1 MDLIALLYKEAITVR
16 RNLAPILLLVVLLPS
31 CFALGTVVYQN
42 TVPQDVPVAVV
53 AADESTTEEDLDLV
67 REGVKI
73 FGQPRSYDSTEEA
86 VDALKREQV
95 YLVIE
100 VPGGLHDEN
109 STANFTVHADRGIV
123 PFHEPSEVAT
133 ELLDQELDRLIA
145 ADTNAELNR
154 VGRDP
159 SLSEYLVPTATMF
172 FVVLYSL
179 VFLPRQLRSER
190 QVFDRLRTDA
200 SLESVV
206 ASKLVVWGLLLGVGM
221 LSIGLVTNYLG
232 YAVAVLSPLV
242 LGTVALTFV
251 YLAALGFAVL
261 FAMDCSESAIY
272 VNFGLA
278 AVIFAAS
285 SLFFPVGFFSGLRAT
300 IARLLPTHYSMV
312 TMRSGM
318 LKDVEATLF
327 LDYFGYMLLAGI
339 VAIGLLELS
348 LIRYRRYA

>member
-31 CFALGTVVYQN
+31 AFALGTVVYQN
-42 TVPQDVPVAVV
+42 TVPQDIPVAVV
-53 AADESTTEEDLDLV
+53 AADESTTEQDIQIV
-67 REGVKI
+67 REGVSI
-73 FGQPRSYDSTEEA
+73 FGEPREYGSTEAA

-100 VPGGLHDEN
+100 VPGGLSDPN

-133 ELLDQELDRLIA
+133 EILNDELDQLLA
-145 ADTNAELNR
+145 ADVNARLER

-179 VFLPRQLRSER
+179 VFLPRQVRSER
-190 QVFDRLRTDA
+190 QVFDRLRTDS
-200 SLESVV
+200 SLEAVL

-221 LSIGLVTNYLG
+221 VSIGAMTAYLG
-232 YAVAVLSPLV
+232 YSVAVLSPLV
-242 LGTVALTFV
+242 LGTVALSFV
-251 YLAALGFAVL
+251 YLAATGLAVL

-272 VNFGLA
+272 VNFAIAG
-278 AVIFAAS
+278 VTFAAS
-285 SLFFPVGFFSGLRAT
+285 SLFFPVGFFSALRAT
-300 IARLLPTHYSMV
+300 IARLLPTHYSTV

-318 LKDVEATLF
+318 LKSVDPTLY
-327 LDYFGYMLLAGI
+327 LEYVGYMLAASVVALA
-339 VAIGLLELS
+339 LLELS
-348 LIRYRRYA
+348 LVRYRRAA

>member
-16 RNLAPILLLVVLLPS
+16 RNLAPILLLVVLLPG
-31 CFALGTVVYQN
+31 CFAFGTAVYQN
-42 TVPQDVPVAVV
+42 TVPEDVPVAVV
-53 AADESTTEEDLDLV
+53 AADDSTTESDLEIV
-67 REGVKI
+67 RAGVRI
-73 FGQPRSYDSTEEA
+73 FGEPRSYDSTEEA
-86 VDALKREQV
+86 VDALQREQV

-100 VPGGLHDEN
+100 VPGGLSDP
-109 STANFTVHADRGIV
+109 STAANFTVYADRGIV

-133 ELLDQELDRLIA
+133 RILDQELDSLVA
-145 ADTNAELNR
+145 AETTAELER
-154 VGRDP
+154 VGQDP
-159 SLSEYLVPTATMF
+159 TLSEYLVPTATMF

-200 SLESVV
+200 SLEAVI
-206 ASKLVVWGLLLGVGM
+206 ASKLLVWGLLLGIGM
-221 LSIGLVTNYLG
+221 LSIGLVTSYLG

-261 FAMDCSESAIY
+261 FAMDCSEGAVY

-278 AVIFAAS
+278 AAIFGAS

-318 LKDVEATLF
+318 LKSADATLF
-327 LDYFGYMLLAGI
+327 LDYLGYMLLAGI
-339 VAIGLLELS
+339 VALGLLELS
-348 LIRYRRYA
+348 LVRYRRYA